1 MDKIKRNMNREDIIK
16 IIEEVFDREIYSEV
30 GYFLGCPTSDVKGK
44 DDFLKEVN
52 ERLKE
57 IE

>member
-1 MDKIKRNMNREDIIK
+1 MNREEIIK
-16 IIEEVFDREIYSEV
+16 IVEEVFDREIYSEV
-30 GYFLGCPTSDVKGK
+30 DYVMGCPTSNVKGK
-44 DDFLKEVN
+44 KDFLKEVD